1 MDEVENKVKE
11 LIDIKEKLMDIE
23 SLKNIELKNL

>member
-1 MDEVENKVKE
+1 MDVVENKVKE

>member
-23 SLKNIELKNL
+23 SLKNIELKKL